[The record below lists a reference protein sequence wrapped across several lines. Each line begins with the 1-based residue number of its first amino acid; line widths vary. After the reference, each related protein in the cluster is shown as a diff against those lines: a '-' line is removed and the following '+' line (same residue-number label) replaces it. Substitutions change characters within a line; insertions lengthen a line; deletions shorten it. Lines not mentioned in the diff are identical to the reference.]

1 MVDTWAHAHY
11 RTYMSKRLIVLDVGQ
26 CDMDHS
32 AIRRVVESLGAT
44 VRRAHSRKEAL
55 KCIEAESFALILV
68 NRIFD
73 MTGEEGLDLIEEMC
87 RGGRVD
93 CPVMIVSNYP
103 DAQAEAIKRGAV
115 QGFGKT
121 ALRDSRTLD
130 LIRVH
135 LVGSTE

>member
-11 RTYMSKRLIVLDVGQ
+11 RTHMSKRLIVLEVGQ

-32 AIRRVVESLGAT
+32 AIRRMVESLGAT

-73 MTGEEGLDLIEEMC
+73 MTGEEGLALVEEMC
-87 RGGRVD
+87 RGGSVD

-115 QGFGKT
+115 QGFGKA